1 MKDGSDRA
9 QVKVTGNCGACS
21 TSSHPLSRDPR
32 RGKWRLVFIP
42 GCQYFHSRRLAS
54 NRAPRGR
61 AGAALD
67 TAPSIPGCSKPWA
80 RWEVNSAEP
89 ARKPRGARHKNSI
102 ARVRN
107 HSSGCWNHLQAGRPT
122 PNWGRPAP
130 YTRLPCPR
138 ATLGRAKTFH
148 LSSDWRLEKRV
159 SQAPEAPS

>member
-1 MKDGSDRA
+1 MERQAIPASIKNIAIYRDAAWLMKRHAVTVFPSVGNPEGFARMVGSDKNGKPRPVIVREEIYA
-9 QVKVTGNCGACS
+9 NEGGKRPPGNCGACS

-107 HSSGCWNHLQAGRPT
+107 H
-122 PNWGRPAP
+122 
-130 YTRLPCPR
+130 
-138 ATLGRAKTFH
+138 
-148 LSSDWRLEKRV
+148 
-159 SQAPEAPS
+159 